1 MKFNDTF
8 INRTERF
15 TLGIEITTGKPY
27 LSIPVSNRLVD
38 YEEYYEISS
47 DSYAL
52 FLNDPSAASDFAE
65 RCRNREEDQ
74 RLILK
79 PGSDRGVA
87 T

>member
-15 TLGIEITTGKPY
+15 TLGIETITGAPY

-47 DSYAL
+47 DSYKL

-87 T
+87 S

>member
-15 TLGIEITTGKPY
+15 TLGIEITTGTPY

-47 DSYAL
+47 ESYEL
-52 FLNDPSAASDFAE
+52 LLNDPSAASDFAE
-65 RCRNREEDQ
+65 RCRSRQEDQ

-79 PGSDRGVA
+79 PGSDRGV
-87 T
+87 TS